1 VSLYIV
7 LDHYR
12 QISPQEICEE
22 AKKYRDLPVADA
34 MELIGIILQHHSN
47 AIARML
53 SGDTD
58 ITTFTTEP
66 TQ

>member
-12 QISPQEICEE
+12 QISPQEIREE

-34 MELIGIILQHHSN
+34 MELIGIILQHHAN
-47 AIARML
+47 AIARIQ

-58 ITTFTTEP
+58 ITMFTTEK

>member
-1 VSLYIV
+1 VSLYII

-34 MELIGIILQHHSN
+34 MELIGIILQHHAN
-47 AIARML
+47 AIARIQA
-53 SGDTD
+53 GDTI
-58 ITTFTTEP
+58 ITTFTTEK